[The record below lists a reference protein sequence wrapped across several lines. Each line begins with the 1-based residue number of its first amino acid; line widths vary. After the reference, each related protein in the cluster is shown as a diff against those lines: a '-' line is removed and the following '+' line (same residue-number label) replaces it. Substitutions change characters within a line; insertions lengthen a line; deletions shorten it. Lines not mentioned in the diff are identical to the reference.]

1 MKRSL
6 IAAIAALALLGPVP
20 IAGQVN
26 EDQWENLVRVKS
38 DKIDMVYL
46 APGADFRPY
55 TKVMFATPHLAMR
68 ANWIRDQRRSSTQG
82 LRISESFVR
91 EALDK
96 ATVEFEAIF
105 RKAFADAGYTIVT
118 TPGPD
123 VMELVTGAI
132 DIDVVAPDTPTSGR
146 TRIYSDEAG
155 AATIVIEA
163 RDSMTGAVLGRAIE
177 RRVAGDNGPWI
188 RNRVTNRHD
197 FEQIFERWAKASA
210 NGLAE
215 LKRLS
220 PVDPDGKALAR

>member
-1 MKRSL
+1 MKHSL
-6 IAAIAALALLGPVP
+6 IAAVAALALLGSAPVL
-20 IAGQVN
+20 GQVN
-26 EDQWENLVRVKS
+26 ENQWENLVRVKS

-55 TKVMFATPHLAMR
+55 TKVMFAKPHLAMR
-68 ANWIRDQRRSSTQG
+68 ANWIRDQRRNSSQG

-91 EALDK
+91 DALDK

-105 RKAFADAGYTIVT
+105 KQAFTDAGYTIVT

-123 VMELVTGAI
+123 VLELVTGAI
-132 DIDVVAPDTPTSGR
+132 DIDVTAPDAPTAGR
-146 TRIYSDEAG
+146 TRVYSQEAG

-177 RRVAGDNGPWI
+177 RRLAGDNGPWI

-197 FEQIFERWAKASA
+197 FEQIFRRWAEASA

-215 LKRLS
+215 LKQLS
-220 PVDPDGKALAR
+220 PVDTEGKALAR